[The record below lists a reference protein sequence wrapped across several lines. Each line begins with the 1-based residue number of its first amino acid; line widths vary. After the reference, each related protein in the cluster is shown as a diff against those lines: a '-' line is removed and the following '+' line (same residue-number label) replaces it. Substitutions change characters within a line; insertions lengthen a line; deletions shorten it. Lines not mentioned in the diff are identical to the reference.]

1 MIIDGIQIAKQIY
14 SEIKTHVKQL
24 KKKPK
29 LSVVLV
35 WNNSASLR
43 YVAQKEK
50 WAKYC
55 GIDYELIHLDENI
68 SQKDLEE
75 ILKKLNNDNSVS
87 WYIVQLPLPKHI
99 NETKII
105 NLINPKKDVDWF
117 HPENQGKLLI
127 WDDSGLIPCTP
138 AWIMEILKRQNI
150 EFYWK
155 QAVVVGRSNIV
166 WKPATTLLINSWAT
180 VTSCNSKT
188 PNIANYTKHADI
200 VVMAVWKPGLLK
212 ADMIKKD
219 AIVIDVGFTIVDGK
233 IYGDCD
239 TGSIDK
245 LWAKITPVPGGVGA
259 MTVAMLMKNTLKA
272 YKSLEFR
279 A

>member
-1 MIIDGIQIAKQIY
+1 MIISWTKIAKEIY
-14 SEIKTHVKQL
+14 DEIRNQVEKL
-24 KKKPK
+24 EKKPK

-55 GIDYELIHLDENI
+55 WIDYELIHLDENI
-68 SQKDLEE
+68 SQNDLEE
-75 ILKKLNNDNSVS
+75 ILKKLNNDENVS

-99 NETKII
+99 DENKII

-127 WDDSGLIPCTP
+127 GDNSWLVPCTP
-138 AWIMEILKRQNI
+138 AWIMEILERNNV
-150 EFYWK
+150 EFYGK

-188 PNIANYTKHADI
+188 PDISNYTKHADI
-200 VVMAVWKPGLLK
+200 VIIAVWKPGLLK
-212 ADMIKKD
+212 SDMIKKD
-219 AIVIDVGFTIVDGK
+219 AIVIDVWFTVIDWK
-233 IYGDCD
+233 IYWDCD
-239 TGSIDK
+239 TQDIDK
-245 LWAKITPVPGGVGA
+245 LWAKITPVPGWVWA

-272 YKSLEFR
+272 FKNNK
-279 A
+279 

>member
-1 MIIDGIQIAKQIY
+1 MILSWTKIAKQIY
-14 SEIKTHVKQL
+14 DEIKTEIKNL
-24 KKKPK
+24 EKKPK

-55 GIDYELIHLDENI
+55 WIDYELIALDENI
-68 SQKDLEE
+68 SQSDLEKVLE
-75 ILKKLNNDNSVS
+75 KLNNDESVS

-127 WDDSGLIPCTP
+127 WDNSGLVPCTP
-138 AWIMEILKRQNI
+138 GWIMEILKRQNI
-150 EFYWK
+150 DFYGK

-200 VVMAVWKPGLLK
+200 VIMAVWKPGLLK
-212 ADMIKKD
+212 ANMIKKD
-219 AIVIDVGFTIVDGK
+219 SIIIDVWFTIVDSK
-233 IYGDCD
+233 IYWDCD
-239 TGSIDK
+239 TENIDK
-245 LWAKITPVPGGVGA
+245 LWAKITPVPGWVWA
-259 MTVAMLMKNTLKA
+259 MTVACLMKNTLKA
-272 YKSLEFR
+272 FNNK
-279 A
+279 

>member
-1 MIIDGIQIAKQIY
+1 MLISWTKIAEEIY
-14 SEIKTHVKQL
+14 DEIKTEVEEL
-24 KKKPK
+24 EKKPK
-29 LSVVLV
+29 LSVILV

-43 YVAQKEK
+43 YVKQKKK
-50 WAKYC
+50 WAEYC
-55 GIDYELIHLDENI
+55 WIDYELIHLDENI
-68 SQKDLEE
+68 PQNDLEN
-75 ILKKLNNDNSVS
+75 ILQKLNNNQNIS

-127 WDDSGLIPCTP
+127 WDNSWLIPCTP

-150 EFYWK
+150 DFYGK
-155 QAVVVGRSNIV
+155 QAVVIGRSNIV

-188 PNIANYTKHADI
+188 PNISNYTKHADI
-200 VVMAVWKPGLLK
+200 VIMAVWKPGLLK
-212 ADMIKKD
+212 SNMIKKD
-219 AIVIDVGFTIVDGK
+219 SIIIDVWFTIIDWK
-233 IYGDCD
+233 IYWDCETQD
-239 TGSIDK
+239 IYK
-245 LWAKITPVPGGVGA
+245 LWAKITPVPGWVWA

-272 YKSLEFR
+272 FKNNLCD
-279 A
+279 

>member
-1 MIIDGIQIAKQIY
+1 MLISWTQIAKEIY
-14 SEIKTHVKQL
+14 DEIKTEVEKM
-24 KKKPK
+24 KTKPK

-43 YVAQKEK
+43 YVAQKQK
-50 WAKYC
+50 WANYC
-55 GIDYELIHLDENI
+55 GIDYELIALDENI
-68 SQKDLEE
+68 SQKDLEKVLE
-75 ILKKLNNDNSVS
+75 KLNNDESVS

-127 WDDSGLIPCTP
+127 GDDSGLVPCTP

-150 EFYWK
+150 DFYWK

-166 WKPATTLLINSWAT
+166 GKPATTLLINSWAT

-188 PNIANYTKHADI
+188 PNISHYTKHADI
-200 VVMAVWKPGLLK
+200 VIMAVWKPGLLK

-219 AIVIDVGFTIVDGK
+219 SIVIDVWFTIVDWK
-233 IYGDCD
+233 IHWDCETED
-239 TGSIDK
+239 IDK
-245 LWAKITPVPGGVGA
+245 LWAKITPVPGWVWA
-259 MTVAMLMKNTLKA
+259 MTVAMLMENTLKA
-272 YKSLEFR
+272 FKNK
-279 A
+279 

>member
-1 MIIDGIQIAKQIY
+1 MIISGTQIAKEIY
-14 SEIKTHVKQL
+14 DEIKIEVEKM
-24 KKKPK
+24 KIKPK
-29 LSVVLV
+29 LVVVLV
-35 WNNSASLR
+35 GNNSASLR

-68 SQKDLEE
+68 SQKKLEE
-75 ILKKLNNDNSVS
+75 VLEKLNSDNSVS
-87 WYIVQLPLPKHI
+87 GYIVQLPLPKHI
-99 NETKII
+99 NETQII

-127 WDDSGLIPCTP
+127 GDNSGLIPCTP

-150 EFYWK
+150 DFYWK

-166 WKPATTLLINSWAT
+166 GKPATTLLINSWAT

-200 VVMAVWKPGLLK
+200 VVVAVWKPNLLK
-212 ADMIKKD
+212 ANMVKKD
-219 AIVIDVGFTIVDGK
+219 SIIIDVWFTVIDWK
-233 IYGDCD
+233 IYWDCD
-239 TGSIDK
+239 TENIDK
-245 LWAKITPVPGGVGA
+245 IWAKITPVPGGVWA

-272 YKSLEFR
+272 FKNK
-279 A
+279 

>member
-1 MIIDGIQIAKQIY
+1 MLISGTQIAKEIY
-14 SEIKTHVKQL
+14 DEIKTEVEKM
-24 KKKPK
+24 KIKPK

-43 YVAQKEK
+43 YVTQKQK
-50 WAKYC
+50 WANYC
-55 GIDYELIHLDENI
+55 WIDYELIALDENI
-68 SQKDLEE
+68 SQKELEE
-75 ILKKLNNDNSVS
+75 VLEKLNNDESVS

-117 HPENQGKLLI
+117 HPENQWKLLI
-127 WDDSGLIPCTP
+127 WDDSGLVPCTP

-150 EFYWK
+150 DFYGK

-188 PNIANYTKHADI
+188 PNISHYTKHADI
-200 VVMAVWKPGLLK
+200 VIMAVWKPWLLK
-212 ADMIKKD
+212 VDMIKKD
-219 AIVIDVGFTIVDGK
+219 SIVIDVWFTIVEWK
-233 IYGDCD
+233 IHWDCE
-239 TGSIDK
+239 TENIDK
-245 LWAKITPVPGGVGA
+245 FWVKITPVPGWVWA

-272 YKSLEFR
+272 YKNK
-279 A
+279 

>member
-1 MIIDGIQIAKQIY
+1 MLISWKEIAWEIY
-14 SEIKTHVKQL
+14 NEIKKEILEKKLKVKL
-24 KKKPK
+24 A
-29 LSVVLV
+29 VVLV

-55 GIDYELIHLDENI
+55 WIDYELIHLSEDI
-68 SQKDLEE
+68 SQEDLEKVL
-75 ILKKLNNDNSVS
+75 IKLNVDNSVS

-99 NETKII
+99 DETKII
-105 NLINPKKDVDWF
+105 NLIAPNKDVDWF
-117 HPENQGKLLI
+117 HPENQWKLLI
-127 WDDSGLIPCTP
+127 WDNSWFVPCTP
-138 AWIMEILKRQNI
+138 AWILEILERQKI

-166 WKPATTLLINSWAT
+166 GKPATTLLINKWCT

-200 VVMAVWKPGLLK
+200 VIAAVWKPWLINEK
-212 ADMIKKD
+212 MVKNDS
-219 AIVIDVGFTIVDGK
+219 IVIDVWFTVIDWK
-233 IYGDCD
+233 IYWDCE
-239 TGSIDK
+239 TEKIDK
-245 LWAKITPVPGGVGA
+245 LWAKITPVPGGVWA

-272 YKSLEFR
+272 FNNNK
-279 A
+279 

>member
-1 MIIDGIQIAKQIY
+1 MLISWTKIAKEIY
-14 SEIKTHVKQL
+14 DEIKKQVE
-24 KKKPK
+24 KSGKKPK

-43 YVAQKEK
+43 YITQKEK

-55 GIDYELIHLDENI
+55 WIDYELIHLDENI
-68 SQKDLEE
+68 SQNDLEE
-75 ILKKLNNDNSVS
+75 ILKKLNNDENVS

-99 NETKII
+99 DENKII

-117 HPENQGKLLI
+117 HPENQGRLLI
-127 WDDSGLIPCTP
+127 GDNSWLVPCTP
-138 AWIMEILKRQNI
+138 AWIMEILERQNI
-150 EFYWK
+150 EFYAK

-188 PNIANYTKHADI
+188 PDISNYTKHADI
-200 VVMAVWKPGLLK
+200 VIMAVWKPGLLK
-212 ADMIKKD
+212 SDMIKKH
-219 AIVIDVGFTIVDGK
+219 AIVIDVWFTVIDWK
-233 IYGDCD
+233 IYWDCD
-239 TGSIDK
+239 TQDIDK
-245 LWAKITPVPGGVGA
+245 LWAKITPVPGWVWA

-272 YKSLEFR
+272 FKNNK
-279 A
+279 

>member
-1 MIIDGIQIAKQIY
+1 
-14 SEIKTHVKQL
+14 
-24 KKKPK
+24 
-29 LSVVLV
+29 
-35 WNNSASLR
+35 LR

-55 GIDYELIHLDENI
+55 WIDYDLIHLDENI
-68 SQKDLEE
+68 SQDNLEI
-75 ILKKLNNDNSVS
+75 ILKKLNDDDLVS

-99 NETKII
+99 DETKII
-105 NLINPKKDVDWF
+105 NLIKPNKDVDWF

-127 WDDSGLIPCTP
+127 WDNSWLVPCTP

-150 EFYWK
+150 DFYGK

-188 PNIANYTKHADI
+188 PDISNYTKHADI
-200 VVMAVWKPGLLK
+200 VIMAVWRPWLLK
-212 ADMIKKD
+212 ADMVKKD
-219 AIVIDVGFTIVDGK
+219 AIIIDVWFTIVDWK
-233 IYGDCD
+233 IYWDCETQD
-239 TGSIDK
+239 IDK
-245 LWAKITPVPGGVGA
+245 FWAKITPVPGWVWA

-272 YKSLEFR
+272 FNNK
-279 A
+279 